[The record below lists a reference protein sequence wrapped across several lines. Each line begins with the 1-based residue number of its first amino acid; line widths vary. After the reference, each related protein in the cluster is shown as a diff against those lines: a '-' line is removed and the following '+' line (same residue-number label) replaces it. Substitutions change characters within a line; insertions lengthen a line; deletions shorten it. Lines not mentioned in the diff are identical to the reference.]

1 MAMTVAARPTSRL
14 IREPQMNWVI
24 TSRPSSSVPSGPNS
38 DGLAKVGLSVV
49 LMARRPASSASSGRG
64 QRHRHDE
71 RDQDDQADHARAVA
85 AELPPDPGQRAP
97 PPQPGDPAR
106 GRDGGRAHAVR
117 TRGSRYA
124 YSRSAIR
131 LNRIT
136 DALNTRNS
144 PWSMGRSGPLSA
156 S

>member
-1 MAMTVAARPTSRL
+1 
-14 IREPQMNWVI
+14 MNWVI
-24 TSRPSSSVPSGPNS
+24 TSRPSPSVPSGPNS
-38 DGLAKVGLSVV
+38 DGLANVGLSVL
-49 LMARRPASSASSGRG
+49 LMALRPASSASSGAASAISH
-64 QRHRHDE
+64 Q
-71 RDQDDQADHARAVA
+71 RDQDHQADHARPVVA
-85 AELPPDPGQRAP
+85 KLLPDPGKRAP
-97 PPQPGDPAR
+97 PPLPSDTAS
-106 GRDGGRAHAVR
+106 GREGGGAHAVR

-124 YSRSAIR
+124 YRRSAIR